1 MKVRDILETKGFDV
15 VTIRND
21 ESLFRALVVL
31 ATNKVGS
38 LLVLDSEKNIVG
50 IVAPRD
56 LLMEVQKGGEELA
69 KTPVEKVMTRDLIIG
84 TPDDDLEYVQAIM
97 TENRIRHLPILD
109 GERLTGIVS
118 IGDVVKAHLKEIHA
132 ENRYLRDY
140 MISKYP
146 G

>member
-1 MKVRDILETKGFDV
+1 MKVRDILETKGSDV
-15 VTIRND
+15 VTIKHD
-21 ESLFRALVVL
+21 DSLFRALEIF

-38 LLVLDSEKNIVG
+38 LLVLDAERKIVG

-56 LLMEVQKGGEELA
+56 LLMEVLKRCTQLEQVKVEE
-69 KTPVEKVMTRDLIIG
+69 VMTRELIIG
-84 TPDDDLEYVQAIM
+84 TLDDNLEYVQTIM

-109 GERLTGIVS
+109 GARLAGIVS

-140 MISKYP
+140 MESKYP